1 MTRADFLARLKR
13 GLVGLPTSTAAEIL
27 NDYEAHFDDGA
38 EAGRSEAEVASALGD
53 PDRLARELKAE
64 AGIKRWRQEQNP
76 SAAAAA
82 VFAVLGLGAI
92 DILILLPLLMGVIG
106 TLFGLAV
113 AVIALF
119 FSGGVVMVAGPFA
132 GFPGGGVAAFLGGL
146 GLMASAVFF
155 GALLAVFTVWLV
167 NGLVWFA
174 RLHYR
179 LLKPA
184 LDPYASNPVS
194 GDPA

>member
-1 MTRADFLARLKR
+1 MTRAEFMARLRK
-13 GLVGLPTSTAAEIL
+13 GLVGMPTAAAAEIAA
-27 NDYEAHFDDGA
+27 DYDTHFEDGA
-38 EAGRSEAEVASALGD
+38 AAGRSEAEVASALGD
-53 PDRLARELKAE
+53 PDRLARELRAE
-64 AGIKRWRQEQNP
+64 AGIQRWRQEQNP

-92 DILILLPLLMGVIG
+92 DILILLPILMGVIG
-106 TLFGLAV
+106 TLIGFFI
-113 AVIALF
+113 AVIAVFLA
-119 FSGGVVMVAGPFA
+119 GGALMVAGPFA
-132 GFPGGGVAAFLGGL
+132 GAPGGALAAILGGL
-146 GLMASAVFF
+146 GLMAGATSV
-155 GALLAVFTVWLV
+155 GALLTIFTIWLV

-184 LDPYASNPVS
+184 LGETQAS